1 MDRHGCGG
9 TRAPFST
16 PVPPPPFPT
25 LLPPCWRWRRM
36 RCAPRPRRAV
46 REGCVFVCGVWGWEW
61 AARPSPLPGLPS
73 FLSPSVLFFARL
85 VCVCVCVLSFP
96 PCRVCAVPAPACY
109 ASPLLASLPPIPHTR
124 PPPFSF
130 LSAWDGWHA
139 RARGRANAH
148 TLLPPFIPLSHPPP
162 RCLPPF
168 SRGAGV
174 GALCGDWGRGAGVR
188 APRCPPPLPP
198 VCVVGFHLLKNQK
211 KMKKGRT
218 FCPRT
223 RRVFVFCG
231 RTLLERARACVC
243 EGVALCNTQKEA
255 PRGPVFFF

>member
-1 MDRHGCGG
+1 MCVRGVGVGVGRPPLSLAWSPILSLPLLLC
-9 TRAPFST
+9 PFFR
-16 PVPPPPFPT
+16 PP
-25 LLPPCWRWRRM
+25 
-36 RCAPRPRRAV
+36 
-46 REGCVFVCGVWGWEW
+46 G
-61 AARPSPLPGLPS
+61 
-73 FLSPSVLFFARL
+73 
-85 VCVCVCVLSFP
+85 VCVCVCAFLSSLP
-96 PCRVCAVPAPACY
+96 RVCCARACVLCVPTPC
-109 ASPLLASLPPIPHTR
+109 
-124 PPPFSF
+124 PPPPSPPHPAHTPPPLF
-130 LSAWDGWHA
+130 LFVSLGRVA

-148 TLLPPFIPLSHPPP
+148 TPLPPFIPLSHPPP